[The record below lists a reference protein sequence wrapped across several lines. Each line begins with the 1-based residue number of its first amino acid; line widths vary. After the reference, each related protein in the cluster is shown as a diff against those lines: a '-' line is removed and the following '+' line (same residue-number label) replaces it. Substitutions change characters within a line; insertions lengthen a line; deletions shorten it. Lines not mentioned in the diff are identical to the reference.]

1 MTFDIWDFSGSERY
15 KFIYSCFKCQ
25 NSLHI
30 AVFDIDTTCSEIIR
44 WLSDIQS
51 QSLQRVPLLVVF
63 THMDKVSPRESKE
76 EIKRK
81 RTEWLKYNLTINE
94 KVDSSP
100 AFALLTSTMNQTVK
114 SLQDLP
120 LERHSVYERLQQAFD
135 VQEYSSDIIP
145 LMPFMLGTP
154 HFVSNSNN
162 EGISQL
168 KKVLYRIGTRSFRTT
183 HPVLQSIGIEVPTV
197 YTQVESLVRQLR
209 GHFRDVKTEGE
220 QKAFYMFSELRDRL
234 RRPLK
239 QLNITGADFLAA
251 LRFLHEVSL
260 YIMYKM
266 DRQTNR
272 HKDILTDRQ
281 TRHTD
286 RQTIIFLFFLLER
299 HCLFV

>member
-1 MTFDIWDFSGSERY
+1 MFDI
-15 KFIYSCFKCQ
+15 
-25 NSLHI
+25 N
-30 AVFDIDTTCSEIIR
+30 TTSSEIIR

-51 QSLQRVPLLVVF
+51 QSVQRVPLLVVF
-63 THMDKVSPRESKE
+63 AHMDKCSSRESKE

-100 AFALLTSTMNQTVK
+100 AFALLTSTMSQTVK

-120 LERHSVYERLQQAFD
+120 LERHSMYERLQQAFD

-145 LMPFMLGTP
+145 LMPFVLGT

-168 KKVLYRIGTRSFRTT
+168 RKVLYRIGTRSFRTT
-183 HPVLQSIGIEVPTV
+183 HPVLQTIGIEVPTV
-197 YTQVESLVRQLR
+197 YTQVESLIRQLR
-209 GHFRDVKTEGE
+209 GHFKEVKTEGE

-239 QLNITGADFLAA
+239 QLDITGADFLAA
-251 LRFLHEVSL
+251 LRFLHEVCP
-260 YIMYKM
+260 YIMYRKM
-266 DRQTNR
+266 DRE
-272 HKDILTDRQ
+272 TDR
-281 TRHTD
+281 
-286 RQTIIFLFFLLER
+286 
-299 HCLFV
+299 C